1 MEKRISNKWEWLVIV
16 ACFAIVLAVADMNMD
31 KALGL

>member
-1 MEKRISNKWEWLVIV
+1 MTDKWTLLIYAV
-16 ACFAIVLAVADMNMD
+16 CFVVVLAVADMNMD